1 MDPITSFSGL
11 ASGFNFRDLV
21 DAVIQV
27 ESRPVE
33 RARQVISAADAR
45 ESALG
50 SYRGL
55 LVTLRDALTALRDGS
70 AFDALSTTV
79 SGEASGGRPLLSA
92 SAAST
97 VTPGNFQI
105 EITTL
110 AAAEKRGSL
119 AQADSTTALGVAGDV
134 TVNGQTVAVT
144 TDDSLATIRDR
155 INVLNT
161 GATPT
166 GVSASILTVGAGDA
180 RLILTSTTPGAA
192 GIALADT
199 TGTVLGTLGLLDP
212 GSILTAGSDAQ
223 FSIDGVALTR
233 TTNTVTDAIEGLT
246 LTLATAEPGTVA
258 TVSVTRFTGE
268 ATAAASTFV
277 QAYNAVVDF
286 HAQQQLN
293 GALRTDATLRASRSE
308 FSRQLLG
315 ILTGDGGAT
324 TGATALGFSLTQSG
338 TLAVD
343 TITLDGALQNG
354 FTDIKALFADSTAAA
369 DFETAL
375 DDLLRSGTGTLDI
388 KTTAL
393 DGLRTSQQARVERLQ
408 SRLDRREE
416 SLLRQFSR
424 MEATIGRL
432 QSQSTFLQAQLPS
445 LGGAR

>member
-1 MDPITSFSGL
+1 MDPISSFSGL

-33 RARQVISAADAR
+33 RARAAISAAGVR

-50 SYRGL
+50 TYRSL
-55 LVTLRDALTALRDGS
+55 LVALRDALTALRDGS

-79 SGEASGGRPLLSA
+79 TGQASGGRPLLSA
-92 SAAST
+92 SAGST
-97 VTPGNFQI
+97 ATPGTFQV

-119 AQADSTTALGVAGDV
+119 AQADSTTALGMAGDF
-134 TVNGQTVAVT
+134 TVNGQTVTVT
-144 TDDSLATIRDR
+144 TDDSLAALRDR
-155 INVLNT
+155 INTLNT
-161 GATPT
+161 GATPS
-166 GVSASILTVGAGDA
+166 GVTASILTVGAGDA
-180 RLILTSTTPGAA
+180 RLILTSATPGAA

-212 GSILTAGSDAQ
+212 GAILTAGSDAQ

-233 TTNTVTDAIEGLT
+233 TSNSVTDAIEGLT
-246 LTLATAEPGTVA
+246 LSLETAEPGTVA
-258 TVSVTRFTGE
+258 TVSVTRFVGE

-286 HAQQQLN
+286 HAQQQVS

-308 FSRQLLG
+308 FSRHLLG
-315 ILTGDGGAT
+315 VLTGTGGQTAGAT
-324 TGATALGFSLTQSG
+324 QFGFSLTRSG
-338 TLAVD
+338 TLSVD
-343 TITLDGALQNG
+343 TAVLDGALQNG
-354 FTDIKALFADSTAAA
+354 FTDVKTLFADSTAAA

-388 KTTAL
+388 KTSAL
-393 DGLRTSQQARVERLQ
+393 DGLRTAQEARVERLQ

-445 LGGAR
+445 LGGAS